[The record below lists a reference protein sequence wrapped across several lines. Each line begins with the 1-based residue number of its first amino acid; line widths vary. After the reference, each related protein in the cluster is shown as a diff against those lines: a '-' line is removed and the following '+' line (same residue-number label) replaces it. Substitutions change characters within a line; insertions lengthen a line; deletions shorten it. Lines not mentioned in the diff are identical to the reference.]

1 MVRSTTHAAAVLNGQ
16 DSESDGDTGKGREEK
31 EVASLLDR
39 LRSPTPA
46 DIARSRKIRSN
57 QPPGPPRG
65 KRTCRGAL
73 ASDPKGSYSEAAG
86 ERVPDRAVTVSHG
99 QLFCSACHEQLSL
112 KRSILKNHV

>member
-1 MVRSTTHAAAVLNGQ
+1 MAASNSSGTFYESTTHAAAVLNGQ

-31 EVASLLDR
+31 EVASLLDQ

-73 ASDPKGSYSEAAG
+73 VSDPKGSYSEAPG
-86 ERVPDRAVTVSHG
+86 ERVPDRAVYCQSRSALLFSVS
-99 QLFCSACHEQLSL
+99 
-112 KRSILKNHV
+112 

>member
-1 MVRSTTHAAAVLNGQ
+1 MAALPRMVVVRSTTHAAAVLNGQ

-39 LRSPTPA
+39 LRSPTPT

-73 ASDPKGSYSEAAG
+73 ASDPKGSYSEATG
-86 ERVPDRAVTVSHG
+86 ERVPDRAVYCLSWSALLFSVS
-99 QLFCSACHEQLSL
+99 
-112 KRSILKNHV
+112 